1 MIVVDAR
8 ECAKQVKDF
17 AEKSKL
23 NLHKMV
29 ERFALHLAQ
38 TASNN
43 TPIGDAEEIADWYAS
58 GMKKSTASKY
68 VQYYIQRKKDFGIG
82 IQVGYHRGAWEYSES
97 GQFTFDRE
105 IKFMENKLTE
115 IVSDFSANYKLGDT
129 FYIGA
134 TGPGYSALEKGS
146 SKQAPLGIIKPT
158 VDEVVQAYSA
168 NLQHFYRS
176 N

>member
-43 TPIGDAEEIADWYAS
+43 TPIGDQDKLTDYFNGNIAADRYIRFYLRRAQ
-58 GMKKSTASKY
+58 AP
-68 VQYYIQRKKDFGIG
+68 YYIEAKAGF
-82 IQVGYHRGAWEYSES
+82 HRGAWVYSEGS
-97 GQFTFDRE
+97 INFDKQIYSEPEMLAKVEGSFR
-105 IKFMENKLTE
+105 
-115 IVSDFSANYKLGDT
+115 SSYKLGDT
-129 FYIGA
+129 FYIGME
-134 TGPGYSALEKGS
+134 GPGGAALNRGS